1 MFVIVK
7 MIPMEST
14 YLTLCNV
21 CNCENDSD
29 AVNLPDTVM
38 FAIVKMILMESTY
51 LTL

>member
-7 MIPMEST
+7 MILMESN

-29 AVNLPDTVM
+29 GVNLPVTVI
-38 FAIVKMILMESTY
+38 FVIVKMILMESTY

>member
-7 MIPMEST
+7 MIPMESN

-29 AVNLPDTVM
+29 GVNLPDTVM
-38 FAIVKMILMESTY
+38 FVIVKMILMESTY
-51 LTL
+51 LSL